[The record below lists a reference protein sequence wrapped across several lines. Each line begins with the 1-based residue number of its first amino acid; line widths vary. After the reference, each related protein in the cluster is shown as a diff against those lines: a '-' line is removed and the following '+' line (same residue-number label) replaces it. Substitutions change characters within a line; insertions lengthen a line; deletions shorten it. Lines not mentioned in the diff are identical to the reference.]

1 MKEKTRKRIEKIKD
15 VGKNVKKEIKEE
27 VFFNV
32 PNSIT
37 LLRLVLVFVFV
48 YMLFKDY
55 SKLSLVT
62 VFGMAAI
69 TDWFDGFF
77 ARKLKQTTKTGA
89 RMDQVIDRIFTMIV
103 FGSLIFYYFLN
114 SNENNSVMLLFLII
128 SREIIGLPGFLIILI
143 RGKDPYKVRY
153 IGKAVCWF
161 QGFALGAVIINV
173 SWAIYLVVPTCL
185 IGIVSGIDYLR
196 YSIE

>member
-1 MKEKTRKRIEKIKD
+1 
-15 VGKNVKKEIKEE
+15 
-27 VFFNV
+27 
-32 PNSIT
+32 
-37 LLRLVLVFVFV
+37 
-48 YMLFKDY
+48 
-55 SKLSLVT
+55 
-62 VFGMAAI
+62 
-69 TDWFDGFF
+69 
-77 ARKLKQTTKTGA
+77 
-89 RMDQVIDRIFTMIV
+89 MIV